1 MTLKTVLQHFARLV
15 WFILAALTKLIE
27 VLLTRVARI
36 APAGRESQYRRQT
49 GTTQETNGIATTGIV
64 LHAHLTRA
72 WPYPSGF
79 T

>member
-1 MTLKTVLQHFARLV
+1 MTLKMVLQHYARLV

-27 VLLTRVARI
+27 VLVTQVARI
-36 APAGRESQYRRQT
+36 APVGRESQQLRSW
-49 GTTQETNGIATTGIV
+49 TTQEMNGISTTGII

-72 WPYPSGF
+72 WPYPNGF